1 MKQHQSEKYTIAWFK
16 IADYVSRGEKE
27 RALGMYRLL
36 SHSIH
41 DAALKIQ
48 LEGDIL
54 WSFGDPQALEKYEQ
68 TAEQYK
74 KEGRHLEAS
83 AVYEHI
89 LLLNNNHPCREEL
102 LSLYKVMN
110 NRRFISNHLLY
121 LIHELLE
128 KKEFQ
133 KVASLIETNAP
144 FLCEQA
150 LFSAYEKLILAQ
162 AHAKITPTDEIKSH
176 IKKIINPENSNT
188 IDKQLYLYH
197 SLQAIYNPYALYIA
211 DLLENLV

>member
-68 TAEQYK
+68 TADQYK
-74 KEGRHLEAS
+74 KEGRHLEAC

-102 LSLYKVMN
+102 LSLYMETKN
-110 NRRFISNHLLY
+110 SRLIGQHLLY

-133 KVASLIETNAP
+133 KVASLIENAAS
-144 FLCEQA
+144 FICEQT
-150 LFSAYEKLILAQ
+150 LFCAYEKLILAQ
-162 AHAKITPTDEIKSH
+162 AHAKITLNDEIKSQ
-176 IKKIINPENSNT
+176 IKKIVRPEDNNT

-197 SLQAIYNPYALYIA
+197 SLHAIHNEYALYIA
-211 DLLENLV
+211 NLLENLL